1 MGLMKNETFVCI
13 DCEATGLD
21 LDKDRIIEIA
31 AVLFTIETDLEIYD
45 SLVDPEMEIPEESI
59 KIHHITQKMVVGQPK
74 IKEVLPKV
82 LSMIGKHIIV
92 GHGVGFDIHLVHRDA
107 KKNGIH
113 SSIDSNP
120 FFDTLRMARLY
131 GESPQNSLQTLRRHF
146 NIGDEGAHRA
156 LNDVI
161 VNIEVFRRLAAK
173 YKTVEEL
180 QKMLNRPIRLK
191 KMPLGKHKGRDFKE
205 IPLDYLKW
213 AARKDF
219 DQDLSYS
226 IKSEIS
232 RRKKTIGFSTS
243 ANPFSNL

>member
-1 MGLMKNETFVCI
+1 MGLMKNETFICI

-21 LDKDRIIEIA
+21 LEKDRIIEVA
-31 AVLFTIETDLEIYD
+31 AVLFTIEKDLEIYD
-45 SLVDPEMEIPEESI
+45 SLVDPEMDIPEESI
-59 KIHHITQKMVVGQPK
+59 KIHHITQTMVTGQPK

-92 GHGVGFDIHLVHRDA
+92 GHGVGFDIHLIHRDA
-107 KKNGIH
+107 KKSGLH

-180 QKMLNRPIRLK
+180 QKILNKPIRLK

-205 IPLDYLKW
+205 IPLEYLKW

-226 IKSEIS
+226 IKSELN
-232 RRKKTIGFSTS
+232 RRKKSVGFSCS
-243 ANPFSNL
+243 ANPFSKL